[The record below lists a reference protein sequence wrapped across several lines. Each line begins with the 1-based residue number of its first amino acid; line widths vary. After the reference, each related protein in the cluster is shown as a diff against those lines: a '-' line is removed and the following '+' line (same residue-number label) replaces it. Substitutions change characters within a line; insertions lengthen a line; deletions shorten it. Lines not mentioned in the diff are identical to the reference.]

1 GTPLP
6 PRTTGS
12 SVMVRRIL
20 VLSYAAV
27 AYALFLVTFVYAC
40 GFVGNLG
47 TPTALDG
54 ELQGPLALALAVD
67 LGLLAL
73 FALQHSGMARPG
85 FKRLWPRV
93 VPAPV
98 ERATYVLLSSL
109 ALLLLFWQWRP
120 FGGVVWEVTS
130 PAP

>member
-1 GTPLP
+1 
-6 PRTTGS
+6 
-12 SVMVRRIL
+12 MFRRRL
-20 VLSYAAV
+20 VLAYAAV
-27 AYALFLVTFVYAC
+27 AYALFLVTTVYAY
-40 GFVGNLG
+40 GFINNLG

-54 ELQGPLALALAVD
+54 ELQGPLARALAID

-85 FKRLWPRV
+85 FKRVWTRL

-120 FGGVVWEVTS
+120 ITIIWI
-130 PAP
+130 